1 MEQPDDRPEGEVLS
15 VRGSVV
21 DMRFSQHLPAFYGE
35 IRAGEDRRVVIE
47 VVAHLSPEIVRGM
60 ALTPTAGLSRG
71 SRVIDTGHTLRV
83 PVGERLLG
91 RVLNVFG
98 EAIDGSGGIAADD
111 WRPLHGATVP
121 LARQAQPPR
130 LS

>member
-1 MEQPDDRPEGEVLS
+1 MAKSGP
-15 VRGSVV
+15 
-21 DMRFSQHLPAFYGE
+21 
-35 IRAGEDRRVVIE
+35 GEDRRVVIE

-98 EAIDGSGGIAADD
+98 EAIDGSGGIAA
-111 WRPLHGATVP
+111 
-121 LARQAQPPR
+121 
-130 LS
+130 